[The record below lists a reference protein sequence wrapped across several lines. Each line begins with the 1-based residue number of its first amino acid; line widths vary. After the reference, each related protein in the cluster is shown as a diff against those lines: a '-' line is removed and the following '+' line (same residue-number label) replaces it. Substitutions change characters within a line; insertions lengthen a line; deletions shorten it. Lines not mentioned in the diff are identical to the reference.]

1 MKLKPHIRV
10 RPGKISAGTMPV
22 DDRPRADMYLPA
34 WMFVLGAFFVM
45 FGVILGTVLSILQI
59 SVLLVV
65 LAILVVVWGMAML
78 MWWKNQT
85 IRILSE
91 ETFEYCT
98 FLGKKTLYRFDAIR
112 GIKKGSDSTTVF
124 VGEGKVHI
132 ESVAIVSEC
141 LAERINA
148 QLPEGERMLP

>member
-10 RPGKISAGTMPV
+10 RPGKISCGTTPV

-34 WMFVLGAFFVM
+34 WMFVLGLLFVM

-59 SVLLVV
+59 SVLLVL
-65 LAILVVVWGMAML
+65 LAIVVVLWGMAML

-132 ESVAIVSEC
+132 ESVAIVSER

-148 QLPEGERMLP
+148 QLPEGERMFP